1 MSAVWLLLAA
11 LATAALLIATT
22 PTVATPPGAS
32 PDNWAVDDARDL
44 HVWGHLALAE
54 NVSPAHGFA
63 NFRWRAATP
72 SGARYAAYHRHPP
85 LAPMLIKLVTLPFP
99 DDAGAR
105 IRAARGLMLAFF
117 AGAVV
122 LAWLALRRLIDDA
135 WVALAAVLLAF
146 SSFYALHYADVVAT
160 DGVVDLFAVMLA
172 LHGAAVFAAE
182 GRLGQLLAKVCVA
195 LLLGWHVFALVG
207 PLALLGLGAALWRR
221 DWRGA
226 RRHFSIGAVALLFGA
241 AVLVANIA
249 RERHLLGGATPL
261 AELPSLVSALTRT
274 GLAPRARRAIVW
286 PRFLSRQAGRLAL
299 GVVPY
304 AVARSVSAESGSVWR
319 APRNTP
325 GFAVAGAAVLVTTL
339 GLALLRGN
347 RRSAAAHSPRGRR
360 VAVATAAE
368 GRSVLAALALAAPCW
383 TLVMRDNLQHPLHE
397 FEGMFHSWVALAFFA
412 LALPALISPHSPAAP
427 ALRRALALCAAALFA
442 GSAAIASAAVRDPG
456 AAEVTRRLLA
466 DADAIIPLAN
476 DRKVLVGDHV
486 SEFAARYV
494 LRGAVQARAV
504 LFAPRVRT
512 DLAIDERLAVG
523 GQPVAS
529 LTPGNR
535 LLFLYDRGEH
545 DAALA
550 GLAALATRRR
560 PDAEAAGYGIHHLR
574 NVGLADDLL
583 YSRRECPGAGA
594 TAARFFLHVYPVDA
608 ADLPQHRSRQMVN
621 FDVLDFPGRLFWR
634 QGRSCYA
641 RRRLPEYPIA
651 EIRTGQF
658 TRLAGPSAGSARYR
672 HLWEVVLRPGPGPGN
687 AAP

>member
-1 MSAVWLLLAA
+1 MLLAA
-11 LATAALLIATT
+11 LATAALLIGTT

-32 PDNWAVDDARDL
+32 PNNGAVDDARDP
-44 HVWGHLALAE
+44 HFWNHLALAE

-63 NFRWRAATP
+63 NFHWRAAAP
-72 SGARYAAYHRHPP
+72 SGVRYAAYHRHPP
-85 LAPMLIKLVTLPFP
+85 LGPMLIKLVTLPFP

-117 AGAVV
+117 AGAAV
-122 LAWLALRRLIDDA
+122 LAWLALRRLIDDD
-135 WVALAAVLLAF
+135 WLALAAVLLAF
-146 SSFYALHYADVVAT
+146 SSFHALHYADVVAT
-160 DGVVDLFAVMLA
+160 EGVVDLFAVMLA
-172 LHGAAVFAAE
+172 LHGAAVFATE
-182 GRLGQLLAKVCVA
+182 GRFGQLLAKVCVA

-226 RRHFSIGAVALLFGA
+226 RRHFAIGAVALLFGA
-241 AVLVANIA
+241 AVLAANIA

-274 GLAPRARRAIVW
+274 GLQPRARRAIVW

-304 AVARSVSAESGSVWR
+304 AVARSVSGESGPVWR
-319 APRNTP
+319 APRNA
-325 GFAVAGAAVLVTTL
+325 GLAAAGAAVLATTL
-339 GLALLRGN
+339 GLALLRGKSSQ
-347 RRSAAAHSPRGRR
+347 RGSAFAARPASCSRNGGRGP
-360 VAVATAAE
+360 
-368 GRSVLAALALAAPCW
+368 GLVLAALALAGPCW

-397 FEGMFHSWVALAFFA
+397 YEGMFHSPVALAFFA
-412 LALPALISPHSPAAP
+412 LTLPALISTQSPAAP

-476 DRKVLVGDHV
+476 GRTVLVGDHV
-486 SEFAARYV
+486 SYFAARYV

-504 LFAPRVRT
+504 LSAPRVRT

-523 GQPVAS
+523 GQPVPS

-535 LLFLYDRGEH
+535 LLFLYDRGEY

-550 GLAALATRRR
+550 GLAALATRRQ
-560 PDAEAAGYGIHHLR
+560 PDAEAGGYRVHHLR

-583 YSRRECPGAGA
+583 YSRRECPPGANA
-594 TAARFFLHVYPVDA
+594 TAARFFLHVYPLDA
-608 ADLPQHRSRQMVN
+608 ADLPRHRSRQMVD
-621 FDVLDFPGRLFWR
+621 FDALDFPVKLFWR
-634 QGRSCYA
+634 QGRGCYA
-641 RRRLPEYPIA
+641 RRRLPDYPIA

-658 TRLAGPSAGSARYR
+658 TRHPPASGARYR